1 MKEKILFVLPG
12 FTFGGTV
19 FSTLNMISLLSKEKY
34 DVYVLPMT
42 YQGPVRKYYADIK
55 LLPESLVLSA
65 LMGRTCVEKRVSRRI
80 AFLVVKTIRRIAA
93 CVGYD
98 FSMRV
103 FKMKAKSLQEKYAFN
118 YVASCQ
124 EGGATYFVSCF
135 PSTKRIAWFR
145 SEYSV
150 YKDLMTPKDL
160 LKDITLYHRFDNI
173 VCVSQTTRDDFC
185 KYLFDIQER
194 VLAIHNIQNVDN
206 ILSKSRQQI
215 DDPFEKNTF
224 NIVSVGRVA
233 PQKRFPSIPRIAADL
248 KRRGLKFK
256 WYIIGDGNM
265 QGEWEKLQ
273 SAMDEYDVRD
283 VVVCMGSRLNPYPY
297 IASANLSVTPS
308 SYEACPRVVIEA
320 KILKTPCVCADFS
333 SAKEFVTNDH
343 DGYVDTLDG
352 IVEPI
357 ARMISDKNTYMRIKS
372 ACDSFKMDNDSI
384 YKKLENVFSMYKS

>member
-34 DVYVLPMT
+34 DVYVFPMT

-55 LLPESLVLSA
+55 LLPESLILSA

-80 AFLVVKTIRRIAA
+80 AFLVVKTIRRVAA
-93 CVGYD
+93 SVGYD

-103 FKMKAKSLQEKYAFN
+103 FKMKAKSLQAKYAFN

-150 YKDLMTPKDL
+150 YKGLMSPKDL
-160 LKDITLYHRFDNI
+160 QKDITLYHCFDNI

-185 KYLFDIQER
+185 VHLSDIQDR
-194 VLAIHNIQNVDN
+194 VVGIHNIQNVEN
-206 ILSKSRQQI
+206 IVLKSKLQI
-215 DDPFEKNTF
+215 DDPFDENCF

-233 PQKRFPSIPRIAADL
+233 PQKRFPYIPKIASEL
-248 KRRGLKFK
+248 KQRGLKFK

-297 IASANLSVTPS
+297 IASADLSVTPS

-320 KILKTPCVCADFS
+320 KILKIPCICADFS
-333 SAKEFVTNDH
+333 SAKEFVTNDY
-343 DGYVDTLDG
+343 DGYVDKIEC

-357 ARMISDKNTYMRIKS
+357 SKMISDKNTYMRIKT
-372 ACDSFKMDNDSI
+372 ACDAFKMDNDSI
-384 YKKLENVFSMYKS
+384 YKQLEDVFSKTKS